1 MSAMS
6 RSLKR
11 VLQEALQVSRRVLR
25 RFSNRF
31 SPHKFTQPQLFACLV
46 MKEFLGQDYRTA
58 ARLLADSPDLQKW
71 IGLAHPPHY
80 TTLHKASKRLLRA
93 ERARR
98 LLQAELARGRRLGLL
113 RPRVE
118 TAAIDGTGLLAQAA
132 SHHFRAQQEAEN
144 AGKHRPRRATR
155 RRRWPKLMVACDC
168 GSHLIVA
175 MHVERGPAS
184 DTRRFLPLAC
194 DLYDEARPRVLV
206 CDAGF
211 DAEWIHTACRD
222 LLDIRSLIPAKSRG
236 RGRGPPRG
244 KRRRWMASHLQQT
257 RYHAR
262 SQVET
267 VFSMLKR
274 RLRDTLHA
282 RKPWAQHRAARLKV
296 LVHNL
301 LILARYRLGFLQ
313 SQNLAI
319 A

>member
-1 MSAMS
+1 MS

-58 ARLLADSPDLQKW
+58 FLAMPTKPDLQKW
-71 IGLAHPPHY
+71 IGLARPHY
-80 TTLHKASKRLLRA
+80 KTLHKASQRLLRA
-93 ERARR
+93 DATRR

-132 SHHFRAQQEAEN
+132 SHHFRARPTRSEN

-222 LLDIRSLIPAKSRG
+222 LLDIRSLIP
-236 RGRGPPRG
+236 PRAADAAAD
-244 KRRRWMASHLQQT
+244 RRVGSAVAGWPAICNKPAT
-257 RYHAR
+257 
-262 SQVET
+262 
-267 VFSMLKR
+267 ML
-274 RLRDTLHA
+274 A
-282 RKPWAQHRAARLKV
+282 RKSKPSSAC
-296 LVHNL
+296 
-301 LILARYRLGFLQ
+301 
-313 SQNLAI
+313 
-319 A
+319 